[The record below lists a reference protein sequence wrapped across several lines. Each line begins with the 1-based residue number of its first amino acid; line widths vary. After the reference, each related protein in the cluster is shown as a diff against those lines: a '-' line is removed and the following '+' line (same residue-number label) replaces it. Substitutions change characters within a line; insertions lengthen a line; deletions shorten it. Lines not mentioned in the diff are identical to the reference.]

1 MDPSVRV
8 ELHRE
13 LQRIKAYERGPR
25 STPLQ
30 YATAWI
36 ALIGGIIILCA
47 AVLLTEMLV
56 VARVTLL
63 LLSLASIFQS
73 LYIIIRFNM
82 SKHLRPIIE
91 ALLALDPPGQQTDQQ
106 DASHTVS
113 LN

>member
-1 MDPSVRV
+1 
-8 ELHRE
+8 
-13 LQRIKAYERGPR
+13 
-25 STPLQ
+25 
-30 YATAWI
+30 
-36 ALIGGIIILCA
+36 
-47 AVLLTEMLV
+47 
-56 VARVTLL
+56 LL